1 MSSQSPR
8 VRHAWSVF
16 SLKKLLAGVAFCAVG
31 LAALLGANDLWT
43 SALMFVVVIALLT
56 SVVAIVFYRGAAQA
70 FWIGFAV
77 FGWGYFWAAHWHDI
91 NGKTWTLDRAASGSG
106 ALLTTEL
113 LYIVYADVLP
123 RVRDKPVQ
131 PPAFGGPG
139 FEGFGGGGGFFQV
152 SPSLQNAI
160 NAAAPPPESA
170 LSRSTATT
178 YPNQEQFIEVGHYL
192 FTLLLAYFGGRLA
205 LFLHARAR
213 RHEANG

>member
-43 SALMFVVVIALLT
+43 SALMFAVVIALLT

-77 FGWGYFWAAHWHDI
+77 FGWGYFWAAHWHDH
-91 NGKTWTLDRAASGSG
+91 KDETWTLDRAASGSG

-113 LYIVYADVLP
+113 LLIVYVDVLP
-123 RVRDKPVQ
+123 HVRDQ
-131 PPAFGGPG
+131 PLDFRRPIFGGS
-139 FEGFGGGGGFFQV
+139 GGYFQV